1 MKIVKSIKESGL
13 LLKGLSETLE
23 NESKE
28 QERWFLGMLLCT
40 LGASLLR
47 NLSPVKIVIKVGD
60 GVIRT
65 GEGEI
70 QKNFQNEPKL
80 NGIC

>member
-1 MKIVKSIKESGL
+1 
-13 LLKGLSETLE
+13 
-23 NESKE
+23 
-28 QERWFLGMLLCT
+28 MLLCT

-47 NLSPVKIVIKVGD
+47 NLSPVKVVIRVGD